1 MAGENNHGVQGYWSR
16 FPSLAVVSTVGG
28 RPFACF
34 LHQLF
39 HKQQMVAVV
48 EAQLSGHE
56 QVQVQ

>member
-1 MAGENNHGVQGYWSR
+1 MGCRVIGQG
-16 FPSLAVVSTVGG
+16 SLVWLLSPQSGG